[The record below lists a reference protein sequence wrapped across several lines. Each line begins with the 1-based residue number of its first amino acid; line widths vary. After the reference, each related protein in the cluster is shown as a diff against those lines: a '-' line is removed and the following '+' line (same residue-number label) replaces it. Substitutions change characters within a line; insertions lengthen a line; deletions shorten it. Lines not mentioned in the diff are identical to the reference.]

1 MPRDFCTSLK
11 HVMFT
16 NFAIIYEIC
25 KKGPKKKSSKILV
38 AEKLDYQFYFHNKTV
53 SPTFGLHDFCSQII
67 K

>member
-1 MPRDFCTSLK
+1 
-11 HVMFT
+11 MFT

-25 KKGPKKKSSKILV
+25 KKRPNKKILQNLLV

-53 SPTFGLHDFCSQII
+53 SPTIGLHDFCSQII